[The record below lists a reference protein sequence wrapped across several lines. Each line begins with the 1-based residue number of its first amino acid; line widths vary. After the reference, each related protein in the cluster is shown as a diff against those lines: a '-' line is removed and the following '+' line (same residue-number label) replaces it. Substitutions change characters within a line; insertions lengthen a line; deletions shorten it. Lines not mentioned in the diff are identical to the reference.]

1 MKKRML
7 STPRRSPQEPRIPRA
22 ISDDQIRAE
31 EAHLGLAG
39 GWRTWEGANS
49 SVFFNWLVCQPNR
62 TLVAGARRVVEDWI
76 YFEDHSWE
84 LDARARA
91 TLADKLPLFQANPAM
106 RIVIGGIVS
115 HQETLKFGMK
125 LGLRRVLSIRTC
137 LLAYGIDPDR
147 IGIAVRG
154 AGWFLV
160 EDAGGAGDLDG
171 RCTECRLQVTD
182 RHWVLAKN

>member
-7 STPRRSPQEPRIPRA
+7 STPRRSLQEPRIPRA
-22 ISDDQIRAE
+22 ISDDQMRAE
-31 EAHLGLAG
+31 EAHLGLAE

-49 SVFFNWLVCQPNR
+49 SVFFNWLVSQPNR
-62 TLVAGARRVVEDWI
+62 TLVAGARKVVEDRI

-84 LDARARA
+84 LDAGARA
-91 TLADKLPLFQANPAM
+91 TLADKLPLFQASPAM

-115 HQETLKFGMK
+115 HQGTLKFGMK
-125 LGLRRVLSIRTC
+125 LGLWRVLSIRTC
-137 LLAYGIDPDR
+137 PLAYGIDPHR

-154 AGWFLV
+154 SGWCLV
-160 EDAGGAGDLDG
+160 EDAGGAGDLG
-171 RCTECRLQVTD
+171 SRCTECRLQATD